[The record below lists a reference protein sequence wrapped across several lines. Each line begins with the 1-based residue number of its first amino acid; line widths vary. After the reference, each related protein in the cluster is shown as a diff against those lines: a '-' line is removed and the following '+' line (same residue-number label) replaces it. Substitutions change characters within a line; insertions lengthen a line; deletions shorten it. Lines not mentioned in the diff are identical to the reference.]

1 MTLFVVADAK
11 EMVNWSEWD
20 QLGATQIDPH
30 TSDLDMV
37 ACGVDPIV
45 R

>member
-1 MTLFVVADAK
+1 MAK

-20 QLGATQIDPH
+20 ELRATQIDLH
-30 TSDLDMV
+30 TSDLDVV
-37 ACGVDPIV
+37 ACGVGSIV